1 MKIPVAVLQELASD
15 PSYNVQIRRPYSGA
29 PITTMDEEEVM
40 NAKRDSGVTT
50 RPVTRQ
56 TFDEV
61 LVPTYAPAAMVPVRA
76 AGLDVWDQQ
85 GKHYLDF
92 TSGIAVSSLGHA
104 NPLLV
109 AALTEQINTLWHL
122 GNGYTNE
129 PVLRLATALTDATFA
144 QRAFFCNSGAEA
156 NEAALKLARKY
167 AHTKFGPHKSRIISC
182 LSSFHGRTLFT
193 VSVGGQPKYTEGFEP
208 LPQEINH
215 IPYNDIAAARAA
227 IGDDVAAVIVEPI
240 QGEGGVI
247 PGDKAY
253 LQALRELCDQTGA
266 LLIFDEVQSG
276 VGRTGALYAYM
287 DTGVTPDILTSAKAL
302 GNGYPIGAML
312 TTDAIAQHFGVGT
325 HGTTYG
331 GNPLAATV
339 ALNVLDTINQPAFLA
354 RVNEASSKIFAKLA
368 QLTTDF
374 PQLFGQ
380 ARGLGLLIG
389 LPLTAAYAG
398 RAKDI
403 TKLAEAR
410 GLMLLVAGGDVI
422 RMAPALIVSDA
433 QIDEADRILRAAVE
447 EFLAA

>member
-1 MKIPVAVLQELASD
+1 
-15 PSYNVQIRRPYSGA
+15 
-29 PITTMDEEEVM
+29 M
-40 NAKRDSGVTT
+40 NAKLDSHATT
-50 RPVTRQ
+50 RPVTRA

-76 AGLDVWDQQ
+76 SGLDLWDQE

-92 TSGIAVSSLGHA
+92 TAGIAVTSLGHA
-104 NPLLV
+104 HPKLV
-109 AALTEQINTLWHL
+109 DALTRQINTLWHL

-129 PVLRLATALTDATFA
+129 PVLRLATALTEATFA
-144 QRAFFCNSGAEA
+144 ERAFFCNSGAEA

-167 AHTKFGPHKSRIISC
+167 AHTKFGAHKSRIVSC

-215 IPYNDIAAARAA
+215 IAYNDIAAARAA
-227 IGDDVAAVIVEPI
+227 ITDDVAAVIVEPI

-247 PGDKAY
+247 PGQAPY

-266 LLIFDEVQSG
+266 LLVFDEVQSG
-276 VGRTGALYAYM
+276 VGRSGTLYAYEQM
-287 DTGVTPDILTSAKAL
+287 GVTPDILTTAKAL

-312 TTDAIAQHFGVGT
+312 TTTAIAEHFGVGS

-339 ALNVLDTINQPAFLA
+339 ALNVIETINTPAFLA
-354 RVNEASSKIFAKLA
+354 RVKEASGYLMGKLAKLGA
-368 QLTTDF
+368 DY

-380 ARGLGLLIG
+380 VRGLGLLIG
-389 LPLTAAYAG
+389 LPVADAFKG
-398 RAKDI
+398 RAKDF
-403 TKLAEAR
+403 TKACEGL
-410 GLMLLVAGGDVI
+410 GLMLLIAGPDVV
-422 RMAPALIVSDA
+422 RLAPALIVSNA
-433 QIDEADRILRAAVE
+433 QIDEADRIMRAAADAV
-447 EFLAA
+447 LAADAAKAAA

>member
-1 MKIPVAVLQELASD
+1 
-15 PSYNVQIRRPYSGA
+15 
-29 PITTMDEEEVM
+29 M
-40 NAKRDSGVTT
+40 NAKLESGVTT

-56 TFDEV
+56 TFDDV

-76 AGLDVWDQQ
+76 SGLDLWDQN

-92 TSGIAVSSLGHA
+92 TAGIAVTSLGHA
-104 NPLLV
+104 NPILV
-109 AALTEQINTLWHL
+109 DALTKQINTLWHL

-129 PVLRLATALTDATFA
+129 PVLRLALALTDATFA
-144 QRAFFCNSGAEA
+144 DRAFFCNSGAEA

-167 AHTKFGPHKSRIISC
+167 AHTKFGAHKSRIVSC

-227 IGDDVAAVIVEPI
+227 ITDDVAAVIVEPI

-247 PGDKAY
+247 PGDPAFLK
-253 LQALRELCDQTGA
+253 ALRERCDETGA
-266 LLIFDEVQSG
+266 LLVFDEVQSG

-287 DTGVTPDILTSAKAL
+287 ETGVTPDILTTAKAL

-312 TTDAIAQHFGVGT
+312 TTTAIAEHFGVGS

-339 ALNVLDTINQPAFLA
+339 ALNVVETINTPAFLA
-354 RVNEASSKIFAKLA
+354 RVKQASAKLFA
-368 QLTTDF
+368 NLEKLAADY
-374 PQLFGQ
+374 PQLFGKV
-380 ARGLGLLIG
+380 RGQGLLIG
-389 LPLTAAYAG
+389 LPVADAFKG
-398 RAKDI
+398 RAKDY
-403 TKLAEAR
+403 TKAAEAL
-410 GLMLLVAGGDVI
+410 GLMLLIAGPDVI
-422 RMAPALIVSDA
+422 RLAPALIVSDE
-433 QIDEADRILRAAVE
+433 QIADADRIMRAAADAI
-447 EFLAA
+447 LAAV

>member
-1 MKIPVAVLQELASD
+1 
-15 PSYNVQIRRPYSGA
+15 
-29 PITTMDEEEVM
+29 M
-40 NAKRDSGVTT
+40 NAKLDSGVTT

-76 AGLDVWDQQ
+76 AGLDLYDQN

-92 TSGIAVSSLGHA
+92 TSGIAVTSLGHC
-104 NPLLV
+104 NPAIV
-109 AALTEQINTLWHL
+109 AALTQQINSLWHL

-129 PVLRLATALTDATFA
+129 PVLRLALALTEATFA
-144 QRAFFCNSGAEA
+144 DRAFFCNSGAEA

-167 AHTKFGPHKSRIISC
+167 AHTKFGAHKSRIVSC

-208 LPQEINH
+208 LPPSIDH
-215 IPYNDIAAARAA
+215 IPYNDIEAARAA
-227 IGDDVAAVIVEPI
+227 IGDDVCAVIVEPI

-247 PGDKAY
+247 PGDPAFLK
-253 LQALRELCDQTGA
+253 ALRELCDQTGA

-276 VGRTGALYAYM
+276 VGRTGALFAYM
-287 DTGVTPDILTSAKAL
+287 DKGVTPDILTSAKAL

-312 TTDAIAQHFGVGT
+312 TTNEIGAHFGVGS

-339 ALNVLDTINQPAFLA
+339 ALNVVETINQPAFLA
-354 RVNEASSKIFAKLA
+354 RVKEASALIFANLGKLSA
-368 QLTTDF
+368 DY
-374 PQLFGQ
+374 PQVFGEV
-380 ARGLGLLIG
+380 RGSGLLIG
-389 LPLTAAYAG
+389 LPLAEGFKG

-403 TKLAEAR
+403 TRAAEGL
-410 GLMLLVAGGDVI
+410 GLMLLIAGPDVV
-422 RMAPALIVSDA
+422 RFAPALIVSDA
-433 QIDEADRILRAAVE
+433 QIADADRILRAAVDSV
-447 EFLAA
+447 LAA